1 MVKYGLILFIIIIQ
15 IVLVIVS
22 AYFIF
27 WVYSC
32 VFTISGHLHSSVRC
46 TFSRIHPHL
55 FESYPDLQPQFT
67 NSSKWSGAD
76 FIVAHSISMSFSP
89 KRNVKM
95 LFYFS
100 LFLKC
105 KKYSW
110 ISSTSHPS
118 PMYQKRCYYF
128 KLLKISKIII
138 WEKPV
143 LFILIK
149 K

>member
-89 KRNVKM
+89 K
-95 LFYFS
+95 
-100 LFLKC
+100 
-105 KKYSW
+105 
-110 ISSTSHPS
+110 SHPWLAEV
-118 PMYQKRCYYF
+118 PGEFWLNMWKETLRCY
-128 KLLKISKIII
+128 
-138 WEKPV
+138 
-143 LFILIK
+143 FIFRCFWNAKNIRESHQHPTHRLCTRRGAINLNY
-149 K
+149 